1 MDLTVEMDQHALHL
15 VEATPWIEAMGR
27 MLVQMFAV
35 ATERLEDTLMTSLG
49 LQEEAI
55 EEAVALVAS
64 ALEHEIRMGLTS
76 SVAKHEE
83 E

>member
-1 MDLTVEMDQHALHL
+1 
-15 VEATPWIEAMGR
+15 
-27 MLVQMFAV
+27 MFAV